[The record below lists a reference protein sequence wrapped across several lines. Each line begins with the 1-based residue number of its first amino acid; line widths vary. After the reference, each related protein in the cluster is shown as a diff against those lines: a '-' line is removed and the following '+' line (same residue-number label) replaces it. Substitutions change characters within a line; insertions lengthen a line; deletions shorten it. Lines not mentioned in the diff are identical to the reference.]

1 MKRLLLL
8 AALWASVAQ
17 AQQLHF
23 TSAFGAAKIANV
35 AGDRGWS
42 ALLSVSAVEPT
53 GIGGA
58 VSLDV
63 VYTPMNILYA
73 GPVWTGNML
82 LAGLTIGP
90 LARLSHDRMAL
101 EVLASPG
108 IYYIFYEADN
118 PPGVFGLAL
127 PATKQLR
134 FGFLATARGEVVFGR
149 LALGVAYGYR
159 MLALQTSELSEDD
172 FLLGEWLEEGSL
184 RGWSLAA
191 TFRWTFSR

>member
-82 LAGLTIGP
+82 

-172 FLLGEWLEEGSL
+172 FLLGEWLEEGSF
-184 RGWSLAA
+184 
-191 TFRWTFSR
+191 FRWTFSR